1 MTTTQPTITAHNKD
15 DGLEKEFFDLGL
27 NDDGYQILVGLIDDT
42 KHCEQVQFLV
52 KSPQGQLE
60 FFPKYY
66 LADVLDAVYGLTVYN
81 DVPQWDITVN
91 QMQTAIW
98 WLRRQIKAS

>member
-1 MTTTQPTITAHNKD
+1 MITQPIINAHNKA

-27 NDDGYQILVGLIDDT
+27 NHDNYQIFVGLISAT
-42 KHCEQVQFLV
+42 KDQEKVQFLV
-52 KSPQGQLE
+52 KSPQSKIE

-66 LADVLDAVYGLTVYN
+66 LTDILNATHGLTLHG
-81 DVPQWDITVN
+81 DFPQWDITIN

-98 WLRRQIKAS
+98 WLRQQLNAD

>member
-1 MTTTQPTITAHNKD
+1 MTTQPTINAHNKN

-27 NDDGYQILVGLIDDT
+27 NHDDYQIFVGLISAT
-42 KHCEQVQFLV
+42 KGQEKVQFLV
-52 KSPQGQLE
+52 KSPQNKIE

-66 LADVLDAVYGLTVYN
+66 LADVLNATRGLALHG
-81 DVPQWDITVN
+81 DFSQWDVTIN

-98 WLRRQIKAS
+98 WLRQQISAD

>member
-1 MTTTQPTITAHNKD
+1 MTIQPTINAHNKA

-27 NDDGYQILVGLIDDT
+27 NRDDYQIFIGLISAT
-42 KHCEQVQFLV
+42 KGQEKVQFLV
-52 KSPQGQLE
+52 KSPQDKLE

-66 LADVLDAVYGLTVYN
+66 FADILNATHGLTLHG
-81 DVPQWDITVN
+81 DFPQWDVTVN

-98 WLRRQIKAS
+98 WLHQQLSAD

>member
-1 MTTTQPTITAHNKD
+1 MTIQPTINAHNKA

-27 NDDGYQILVGLIDDT
+27 NCDDYQIFIGLISAT
-42 KHCEQVQFLV
+42 KGQEKVQFLV
-52 KSPQGQLE
+52 KSPQDKLE

-66 LADVLDAVYGLTVYN
+66 FADILNATHGLTLHG
-81 DVPQWDITVN
+81 DFPQWDVTVN

-98 WLRRQIKAS
+98 WLHQQLSAD

>member
-1 MTTTQPTITAHNKD
+1 MTATQPTITTHNKA

-27 NDDGYQILVGLIDDT
+27 NHDGYQIFVGLIDAT
-42 KHCEQVQFLV
+42 KGCEKVQFLV
-52 KSPQGQLE
+52 KSPQGKLE

-66 LADVLDAVYGLTVYN
+66 LSDILNAPQGLVVYDDL
-81 DVPQWDITVN
+81 PQWDITVN

-98 WLRRQIKAS
+98 WLRQQLKAD